1 MNRFEHVFVG
11 GVRAATA
18 SRAELTR
25 RIIEDCL
32 ERRRSAAGPPRLLFD
47 TNGHGISLAAR
58 DDDYRKA
65 LEVAD
70 VVHADG
76 GWIVAASRLLSGAKI
91 AERSATTD
99 MIHDLASAG
108 IEHGIRH
115 YLLGATEEVNVSS
128 ARRLEQLYPGMIIA
142 GRYQGYFGEEEED
155 PLIAHINEAAPDL
168 LWIGL
173 GKPREQLFAVRNRD
187 RLRAAW
193 AITCG
198 GCFNYITGHYRRAPQ
213 WIQDSHLEWLF
224 RSVTT
229 PNLLGRY
236 LTTSPHA
243 LLLALTRRDK
253 RVIRDWIRTLG
264 REP

>member
-1 MNRFEHVFVG
+1 MKGIRHVFVG

-18 SRAELTR
+18 SRAELAR
-25 RIIEDCL
+25 LIVEDCL
-32 ERRRSAAGPPRLLFD
+32 ERRRSGGDQKPRLLFD

-58 DDDYRKA
+58 DAGYRKA

-76 GWIVAASRLLSGAKI
+76 GWIVLASGFLAGARI

-108 IEHGIRH
+108 IDHGIRH
-115 YLLGATEEVNVSS
+115 YLLGSTEEVN
-128 ARRLEQLYPGMIIA
+128 AACAQGLEQMHPGIVIA
-142 GRYQGYFGEEEED
+142 GRHHGFFRPEEEAD
-155 PLIAHINEAAPDL
+155 VIGRINASAPDL

-187 RLRAAW
+187 RLRVSW

-198 GCFNYITGHYRRAPQ
+198 GCFNYITGHYRRAPR
-213 WIQDSHLEWLF
+213 WMQDAHLEWLF
-224 RSVTT
+224 RAATT
-229 PNLLGRY
+229 PNLLWRY
-236 LTTSPHA
+236 ATTSPHA
-243 LLLALTRRDK
+243 IWLALTRRDAQ
-253 RVIRDWIRTLG
+253 VT
-264 REP
+264 

>member
-32 ERRRSAAGPPRLLFD
+32 ERGNSPAAPPRLLFD

-58 DDDYRKA
+58 NADYRRA
-65 LEVAD
+65 LEAAD

-76 GWIVAASRLLSGAKI
+76 GWIVLASGLLSGARI

-108 IEHGIRH
+108 VEHRIRH
-115 YLLGATEEVNVSS
+115 YLLGSTEEVNASC
-128 ARRLEQLYPGMIIA
+128 AERLEQMYPGMIIA
-142 GRYQGYFGEEEED
+142 GRRHGYFRPEEEAAIVD
-155 PLIAHINEAAPDL
+155 DINAAAPDV

-198 GCFNYITGHYRRAPQ
+198 GCFNYITGHYRRAPR
-213 WIQDSHLEWLF
+213 WMQDSHLEWLF
-224 RSVTT
+224 RAVTT
-229 PNLLGRY
+229 PTLLWRY
-236 LTTSPHA
+236 ATTSPHA
-243 LLLALTRRDK
+243 IWLTLTRRDDQ
-253 RVIRDWIRTLG
+253 VI
-264 REP
+264 

>member
-18 SRAELTR
+18 SRVELTR

-32 ERRRSAAGPPRLLFD
+32 ERGNSPAAPPRLLFD

-58 DDDYRKA
+58 NADYRRA
-65 LEVAD
+65 LEAAD

-76 GWIVAASRLLSGAKI
+76 GWIVLASGLLSGARI

-108 IEHGIRH
+108 VEHRIRH
-115 YLLGATEEVNVSS
+115 YLLGSTEEVNASC
-128 ARRLEQLYPGMIIA
+128 AERLEQMYPGMIIA
-142 GRYQGYFGEEEED
+142 GRRHGYFRPEEEAAIVD
-155 PLIAHINEAAPDL
+155 DINAAAPDV

-198 GCFNYITGHYRRAPQ
+198 GCFNYITGHYRRAPR
-213 WIQDSHLEWLF
+213 WMQDSHLEWLF
-224 RSVTT
+224 RAVTT
-229 PNLLGRY
+229 PTLLWRY
-236 LTTSPHA
+236 ATTSPHA
-243 LLLALTRRDK
+243 IWLTLTRRDDQ
-253 RVIRDWIRTLG
+253 VI
-264 REP
+264 

>member
-1 MNRFEHVFVG
+1 MSRLEHVFVG

-32 ERRRSAAGPPRLLFD
+32 ERRRSGGPPRLLFD

-58 DDDYRKA
+58 DGDYRQA
-65 LEVAD
+65 LDAAD
-70 VVHADG
+70 AVHADG
-76 GWIVAASRLLSGAKI
+76 GWIVLASGFLSGARI

-99 MIHDLASAG
+99 MIHDLAAAG

-115 YLLGATEEVNVSS
+115 YLLGSTEEVNASC
-128 ARRLEQLYPGMIIA
+128 AERLEQMYPGMIIA
-142 GRYQGYFGEEEED
+142 GRHHGYFGLED
-155 PLIAHINEAAPDL
+155 EDALIERIDAAGPDL

-173 GKPREQLFAVRNRD
+173 GKPREQLFAVRNKD

-198 GCFNYITGHYRRAPQ
+198 GCFNYITGHYRRAPR
-213 WIQDSHLEWLF
+213 WMQDNHLEWLF
-224 RSVTT
+224 RAVTT
-229 PNLLGRY
+229 PKLLWRY
-236 LTTSPHA
+236 VTTSPHA
-243 LLLALTRRDK
+243 LWLAVARRD
-253 RVIRDWIRTLG
+253 RRIIND
-264 REP
+264 

>member
-1 MNRFEHVFVG
+1 MSRFEHVFVG
-11 GVRAATA
+11 GVKAATA

-25 RIIEDCL
+25 RIIQDCL
-32 ERRRSAAGPPRLLFD
+32 ERRKSPGAPPRLLFD
-47 TNGHGISLAAR
+47 ANGHGISLAAR
-58 DDDYRKA
+58 DADYRKA
-65 LEVAD
+65 LQVAD

-76 GWIVAASRLLSGAKI
+76 GWIVLASGFLSGAKI

-115 YLLGATEEVNVSS
+115 YLLGSTEEVNASC
-128 ARRLEQLYPGMIIA
+128 AERLERTYPGIVIA
-142 GRYQGYFGEEEED
+142 GRRHGYFRPEEEAAIID
-155 PLIAHINEAAPDL
+155 SISAAAPDL

-198 GCFNYITGHYRRAPQ
+198 GCFNYITGHYRRAPR
-213 WIQDSHLEWLF
+213 WMQDSHLEWLF
-224 RSVTT
+224 RAVTT
-229 PNLLGRY
+229 PKLLWRY
-236 LTTSPHA
+236 ATTSPHA
-243 LLLALTRRDK
+243 IWLTLTRRDDQ
-253 RVIRDWIRTLG
+253 VI
-264 REP
+264 